1 VTPAMREEALGGLLQ
16 VRDGLRV
23 AA

>member
-16 VRDGLRV
+16 IRDGLRV